1 MFNNWHAAIPG
12 PTMVNRAYI
21 DSATSDGMGW
31 NDPTDII
38 LGYPQHTIFQV
49 GGCTL
54 CVMRGK
60 LCEGWEGCEGCE
72 GCALCSRWRVL
83 AVLGV
88 WWWVHAVGTR
98 LVLDVWCACGFSRPP
113 TSPVPHP

>member
-1 MFNNWHAAIPG
+1 VPTSTTLAQEYAVFNNWHAAIPG

-49 GGCTL
+49 
-54 CVMRGK
+54 
-60 LCEGWEGCEGCE
+60 W
-72 GCALCSRWRVL
+72 
-83 AVLGV
+83 
-88 WWWVHAVGTR
+88 
-98 LVLDVWCACGFSRPP
+98 
-113 TSPVPHP
+113 